1 MMGGD
6 VARDGEVVVV
16 VVVIA
21 VAVVEVVWKSCKGR
35 RISDKVEWR
44 SCESRWDS

>member
-1 MMGGD
+1 VMGGD
-6 VARDGEVVVV
+6 VAKVGVVVV
-16 VVVIA
+16 VVVD
-21 VAVVEVVWKSCKGR
+21 VVIEVVWRSCEGR

>member
-6 VARDGEVVVV
+6 VARDSEVV